1 MHPLFKILLAPF
13 SLLYG
18 LGVAIHDLLYRQ
30 EILRSTEFSVPVIG
44 VGNLSVGGSGKTP
57 HVEYLADFLRTYI
70 NVGILS
76 RGYKRKTR
84 GFLLLTEN
92 TTATDAGDEPM
103 QYFRKYSD
111 VTVAVAENRSYGII
125 NLMGNRPNLQCILLD
140 DSLQHRAV
148 QAGFSIL
155 LTEYSLPFT
164 RDYLLPS
171 GRLREWRSGYQRADT
186 IIISKCPP
194 TLSAENRQK
203 MIDEIKPYPHQK
215 IFFSYYEYQ
224 APYRFQYP
232 SLTTQ
237 LTTGTDILLIS
248 AIANTDYLLDY
259 LRQKVNTIRTLEFPD
274 HYFFEKTDIGT
285 LKNEYERLNSRNKII
300 LTTEKDAIRLELH
313 LNLLR
318 DYQLPIFVLPLRI
331 CFHDKDEEA
340 FQDTIADYLLS
351 VRK

>member
-1 MHPLFKILLAPF
+1 MQPIFKILLAPV

-57 HVEYLADFLRTYI
+57 HVEYLADFLRKYI
-70 NVGILS
+70 KVGILS

-84 GFLLLTEN
+84 GFLLLNEN
-92 TTATDAGDEPM
+92 INANDAGDEPM
-103 QYFRKYSD
+103 QYFRKFSN
-111 VTVAVAENRSYGII
+111 VSVAVCENRSYGII

-140 DSLQHRAV
+140 DSFQHRAV

-171 GRLREWRSGYQRADT
+171 GRLREWRSGYQRADA
-186 IIISKCPP
+186 IIITKCPP
-194 TLSAENRQK
+194 VLSAENRQK
-203 MIDEIKPYPHQK
+203 ILEEIKPYPHQNV
-215 IFFSYYEYQ
+215 FFSYYEYL

-237 LTTGTDILLIS
+237 LTTGTDVILIS
-248 AIANTDYLLDY
+248 AIANTEYLLDF
-259 LRQKVNTIRTLEFPD
+259 LKTKVNTIRTLEFPD
-274 HYFFEKTDIGT
+274 HHFFEKTDVGR
-285 LKNEYERLNSRNKII
+285 LKNEYDRLSSRNKII

-313 LNLLR
+313 LDLLR
-318 DYQLPIFVLPLRI
+318 QYQLPIFVLPLRI
-331 CFHDKDEEA
+331 NFHDNDEEA

-351 VRK
+351 VKK

>member
-1 MHPLFKILLAPF
+1 MHPVFKILLAPF

-57 HVEYLADFLRTYI
+57 HVEYLANFLRTYI
-70 NVGILS
+70 KVGILS

-84 GFLLLTEN
+84 GFLLLNEN
-92 TTATDAGDEPM
+92 TTAIDAGDEPM

-111 VTVAVAENRSYGII
+111 VAVAVAENRSYGII
-125 NLMGNRPNLQCILLD
+125 NLMGNHPGLQCILLD

-194 TLSAENRQK
+194 VLSAENRQN
-203 MIDEIKPYPHQK
+203 MIEEIKPYPHQK
-215 IFFSYYEYQ
+215 VFFSYYEYLP
-224 APYRFQYP
+224 PYRFQYP
-232 SLTTQ
+232 SLSTQ
-237 LTTGTDILLIS
+237 LTMGTDVLLIS

-331 CFHDKDEEA
+331 RFHDNDEEE

-351 VRK
+351 VKQ

>member
-18 LGVAIHDLLYRQ
+18 LGVSIHDLLYRQ

-57 HVEYLADFLRTYI
+57 HVEYIADFLRKYLR
-70 NVGILS
+70 VAILS

-84 GFLLLTEN
+84 GFVLLNEN

-103 QYFRKYSD
+103 QYFRKFSD
-111 VTVAVAENRSYGII
+111 VSVAVCENRSYGII
-125 NLMGNRPNLQCILLD
+125 NLMGNRPNLQTILLD
-140 DSLQHRAV
+140 DSFQHRAV

-155 LTEYSLPFT
+155 LTEYGLPFT

-171 GRLREWRSGYQRADT
+171 GRLREWRSGYQRADMLIVT
-186 IIISKCPP
+186 KCPP
-194 TLSAENRQK
+194 ALPPEDRQRFTAEL
-203 MIDEIKPYPHQK
+203 KPYPHQRL
-215 IFFSYYEYQ
+215 FFSYYEYQ

-248 AIANTDYLLDY
+248 AIANTDYLLAY
-259 LRQKVNTIRTLEFPD
+259 LKQKVNTIRTLEFAD
-274 HYFFEKTDIGT
+274 HHFFEKTDIGT
-285 LKNEYERLNSRNKII
+285 LKTEFERLHSRNKII

-313 LNLLR
+313 LELLR
-318 DYQLPIFVLPLRI
+318 QYQLPIFVLPLRV
-331 CFHDKDEEA
+331 CFHDDDETD
-340 FQDTIADYLLS
+340 FQDALADYLLS
-351 VRK
+351 VKK